1 MLQFGGS
8 RAFYFFTPNF
18 IQKTANFTINRYK
31 QKKLVCHRLVSVLFY
46 IFYHNIHFTNRSVLY
61 VQSEFSQ

>member
-31 QKKLVCHRLVSVLFY
+31 QKKTRLSQIGFCF
-46 IFYHNIHFTNRSVLY
+46 ILY
-61 VQSEFSQ
+61 LLP